1 VFVRERERETE
12 KERERG
18 SREGRRDGERER
30 DVCVFTPDLI
40 YYPQRDGKTHSP
52 MYTVPPIKYTD
63 VVSTQS
69 SECGYGW
76 PLYISS
82 DGVDARLD
90 TYTHTV
96 DSGQMNP
103 WWRVNFQRQ
112 VC

>member
-1 VFVRERERETE
+1 
-12 KERERG
+12 
-18 SREGRRDGERER
+18 
-30 DVCVFTPDLI
+30 VFTPNLI

-69 SECGYGW
+69 SECGYDW
-76 PLYISS
+76 PLYTSS

-96 DSGQMNP
+96 DGGQMNP